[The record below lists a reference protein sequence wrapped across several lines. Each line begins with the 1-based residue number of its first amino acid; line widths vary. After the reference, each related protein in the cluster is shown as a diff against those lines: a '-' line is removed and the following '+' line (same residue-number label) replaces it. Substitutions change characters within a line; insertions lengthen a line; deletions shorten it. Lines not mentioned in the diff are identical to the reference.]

1 MYKNF
6 EYHVPTHIYF
16 GENQLQNLGA
26 ELKKYGKNVLA
37 IMGSGR
43 VKTTDWY
50 KTVIEQVET
59 NGMKFFEY
67 QGVEP
72 NPRCYS
78 VNEIAKL
85 CRKEHIDVLLP
96 IGGGSVVDCAKLAS
110 CATFYDGNAWDL
122 VIKKAEMTKFLP
134 IVVITTISGTGTD
147 MDAFGIVS
155 NPETNDKLP
164 FFNYNLF
171 PAATFLDPTITYS
184 VSPYQTASGAID
196 AFSHFLEVYFM
207 RNNLYVLDRAI
218 EGFMKTILHYIPIV
232 MKEPEN
238 YEARANIM
246 WASSWALNGFT
257 FGSTGGT
264 PFALHWIEDELSAK
278 YDITHGLGLAIIMP
292 HYLEYCLNEET
303 ADIYYNFGTNVLD
316 IDKNLSKMDV
326 AKLMIEKLKD
336 LFFNTCSLKP
346 RLSDYIKDIDE
357 SKFDEMARIAC
368 RNDKINA
375 FITITQDDVKNIL
388 RKCL

>member
-1 MYKNF
+1 
-6 EYHVPTHIYF
+6 
-16 GENQLQNLGA
+16 
-26 ELKKYGKNVLA
+26 
-37 IMGSGR
+37 
-43 VKTTDWY
+43 
-50 KTVIEQVET
+50 
-59 NGMKFFEY
+59 
-67 QGVEP
+67 
-72 NPRCYS
+72 
-78 VNEIAKL
+78 
-85 CRKEHIDVLLP
+85 
-96 IGGGSVVDCAKLAS
+96 
-110 CATFYDGNAWDL
+110 
-122 VIKKAEMTKFLP
+122 
-134 IVVITTISGTGTD
+134 
-147 MDAFGIVS
+147 
-155 NPETNDKLP
+155 
-164 FFNYNLF
+164 
-171 PAATFLDPTITYS
+171 
-184 VSPYQTASGAID
+184 
-196 AFSHFLEVYFM
+196 M